1 MKKLLLVLGGT
12 LDALFLKACYEK
24 LGPQLVVAADGAL
37 ETILEA
43 GIPCDCGLGD
53 FDTVS
58 EEVLSQFKKNEK
70 TRLFAFPPEKDETDA
85 ELAVQFAVEQKPD
98 IVWIVGATGG
108 RIDHMLGNLELLRM
122 PLQAGVEC
130 EIVDQQNQICLLDR
144 PTVLEK
150 MENWKYV
157 SFLSYTDQTQG
168 ITLSGFAYNVTD
180 FTLKKGSTRCISN
193 EIRDEKAMVSFTS
206 GMLYCIRSRDREPEE
221 F

>member
-12 LDALFLKACYEK
+12 LDALFLKACYDK

-58 EEVLSQFKKNEK
+58 QEVLAKFKENPK

-98 IVWIVGATGG
+98 VIWIVGATGG

-122 PLQAGVEC
+122 PLQAGIEC
-130 EIVDQQNQICLLDR
+130 EIVDQQNRIRLIDR

-168 ITLSGFAYNVTD
+168 ITLNGFAYNVTD
-180 FTLKKGSTRCISN
+180 FTLKKGITRCISN
-193 EIRDEKAMVSFTS
+193 EIRDEKATVSFTS

>member
-12 LDALFLKACYEK
+12 LDARFLKACYEK

-37 ETILEA
+37 ETICEA
-43 GIPCDCGLGD
+43 DIPCDCGLGD

-58 EEVLSQFKKNEK
+58 QDILARFQENAK
-70 TRLFAFPPEKDETDA
+70 TRLYAFPPEKDETDA
-85 ELAVQFAVEQKPD
+85 ELAVQFAVKQKPD
-98 IVWIVGATGG
+98 VIWIVGATGG

-122 PLQAGVEC
+122 PLQAGIEC
-130 EIVDQQNQICLLDR
+130 EIVDQQNRIRLIDR

-168 ITLSGFAYNVTD
+168 ITLNGFAYNVAN

-193 EIRDEKAMVSFTS
+193 EICDEKATVSFTS
-206 GMLYCIRSRDREPEE
+206 GMLYCIRSRDREPEM